1 MFQFEDILNASFIG
15 PSAPIYSIESCSCA
29 EGCDCEKEDDWN
41 LSFLYYPNTFWNPN
55 WGGKLRFYSEII
67 HGGILDFMNEYETGT
82 VDFVPNRL
90 LMFDGRLPHG
100 AEAPHESARYIDRKS
115 IVIRGD
121 EIVLKDERD
130 KYAYY

>member
-1 MFQFEDILNASFIG
+1 M
-15 PSAPIYSIESCSCA
+15 
-29 EGCDCEKEDDWN
+29 
-41 LSFLYYPNTFWNPN
+41 YYPNTFWNPN

-67 HGGILDFMNEYETGT
+67 HGGILDFMDEYETGT

>member
-1 MFQFEDILNASFIG
+1 MD
-15 PSAPIYSIESCSCA
+15 
-29 EGCDCEKEDDWN
+29 
-41 LSFLYYPNTFWNPN
+41 
-55 WGGKLRFYSEII
+55 
-67 HGGILDFMNEYETGT
+67 EYETGT

-130 KYAYY
+130 KYADY